1 VKRAGRNTTETLRD
15 RKEKEAMASFSL
27 NDRRRSV
34 KAKKKGLH
42 KSIVS
47 GWEKLK
53 MHTERGF

>member
-1 VKRAGRNTTETLRD
+1 
-15 RKEKEAMASFSL
+15 MASFSL